1 MSLIE
6 YFEGLRDRAR
16 ERMDVHS
23 VNGNWDGFNYQL
35 GQVIAFGIAIRK
47 LETPEPEFNAC
58 KALESKAIEP

>member
-16 ERMDVHS
+16 DRMDVHS
-23 VNGNWDGFNYQL
+23 VNRNWDGFSYQL

-47 LETPEPEFNAC
+47 LQTPEPQDNSE
-58 KALESKAIEP
+58 KAGAE